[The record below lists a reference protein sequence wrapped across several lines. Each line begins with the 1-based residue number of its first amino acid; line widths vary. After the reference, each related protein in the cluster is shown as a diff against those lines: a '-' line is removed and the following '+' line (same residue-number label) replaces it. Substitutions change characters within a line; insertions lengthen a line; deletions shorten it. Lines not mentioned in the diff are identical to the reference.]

1 MCWNH
6 LIAPHFHPKSQ
17 YNPTTKQLVLDEE
30 IVELL
35 LAELDNNKAVTA

>member
-6 LIAPHFHPKSQ
+6 PIAPHFHPKSQ
-17 YNPTTKQLVLDEE
+17 YNLRMKQLVLDEE
-30 IVELL
+30 IVVLL